1 MCIVYIYTLQVDISL
16 VNYIFQILKIVQCS
30 SLHGLY
36 VFFVFYTL
44 FPLVVSAVLN
54 VLEDHDDI
62 YWTLHSIGNL
72 CVPCLPRVK
81 GTSATRSQ
89 FLEVR
94 EMNNSLQAR
103 GITTYYS
110 V

>member
-1 MCIVYIYTLQVDISL
+1 MCIFYIYTLQVDISL

-36 VFFVFYTL
+36 VFYTL

-110 V
+110 VWK